1 MIKFFRKIRQQ
12 LIAEKR
18 VRQYLLYA
26 LGEIVLVVAGILI
39 ALAINNSNEQRLT
52 RDKEQV
58 YLKGLQEEFK
68 VSKHKLDNLI
78 ALNRQNAE
86 GARTLLGFMSDSTTL
101 TDEATFSE
109 LIYSTLAYDIAF
121 NPNNSLLNEMINSGS
136 LRDLSN
142 PELRRRLTNWMATL
156 EDVARQEQSQEQERT
171 RILNT
176 FLSDRY
182 SIRTV
187 LDQTGHT
194 ANGLDLSPSAQPH
207 SNLTLLQSRSFE
219 NHLLLFL
226 LACKGTTDMHYLP
239 LMEELEGILEL
250 IHREIEN

>member
-18 VRQYLLYA
+18 ISQYLLYA

-39 ALAINNSNEQRLT
+39 ALAINNGNEQRLT

-68 VSKHKLDNLI
+68 VSQYKLKNLI
-78 ALNRQNAE
+78 ALNQQNAE

-101 TDEATFSE
+101 TDEAAFSK

-142 PELRRRLTNWMATL
+142 SELRRRLTNWMATV
-156 EDVARQEQSQEQERT
+156 EDVARQEQDQEQERK

-187 LDQTGHT
+187 LEQAGQT
-194 ANGLDLSPSAQPH
+194 ADGLDLSPSAQPH
-207 SNLTLLQSRSFE
+207 SNLALLQSKSFE

-226 LACKGTTDMHYLP
+226 LACAGTTDTHYLP
-239 LMEELEGILEL
+239 LMEELEAILKL
-250 IHREIEN
+250 IDREIEN

>member
-18 VRQYLLYA
+18 VSQYLLYA

-39 ALAINNSNEQRLT
+39 ALAINNSNEQRQT

-58 YLKGLQEEFK
+58 YLKGLQEEFQ
-68 VSKHKLDNLI
+68 VSQYKLENLI

-86 GARTLLGFMSDSTTL
+86 GARAILGFMSGSTTL
-101 TDEATFSE
+101 RDEPAFSKLLYRTF
-109 LIYSTLAYDIAF
+109 AYDIAF

-142 PELRRRLTNWMATL
+142 PELRRRLTNWIATL
-156 EDVARQEQSQEQERT
+156 EDVARQEQDQEEERT

-187 LDQTGHT
+187 LEQSGLA
-194 ANGLDLSPSAQPH
+194 ANELGLAPSQHAP
-207 SNLTLLQSRSFE
+207 SNLSMLQSRSFE

-226 LACKGTTDMHYLP
+226 LACAGTTDTHYLP

>member
-18 VRQYLLYA
+18 ISQYLLYA

-39 ALAINNSNEQRLT
+39 ALAINNGNEQRLT
-52 RDKEQV
+52 RNKEQV

-68 VSKHKLDNLI
+68 VSQYKLKNLI
-78 ALNRQNAE
+78 ALNQQNAE
-86 GARTLLGFMSDSTTL
+86 GARTLLRFMSDSTTL
-101 TDEATFSE
+101 TDEAAFSK

-142 PELRRRLTNWMATL
+142 PELRRRLTNWIATL
-156 EDVARQEQSQEQERT
+156 EDVARQEQDQEEERT

-187 LDQTGHT
+187 LEQSGLA
-194 ANGLDLSPSAQPH
+194 ANELGLAPSSQAP
-207 SNLTLLQSRSFE
+207 SNLPLLQSRSFE

-226 LACKGTTDMHYLP
+226 LACAGTTDTHYLP

-250 IHREIEN
+250 IDREIEN

>member
-12 LIAEKR
+12 MIAEKR

-39 ALAINNSNEQRLT
+39 ALAINNSNEQRQT

-58 YLKGLQEEFK
+58 YLKGLQEEFQ
-68 VSKHKLDNLI
+68 VSQYKLENLI

-86 GARTLLGFMSDSTTL
+86 GARAILGFMSDSTTL
-101 TDEATFSE
+101 RDEPAFSKLLYRTF
-109 LIYSTLAYDIAF
+109 AYDIAF
-121 NPNNSLLNEMINSGS
+121 TPNNSLLNEMINSGS

-156 EDVARQEQSQEQERT
+156 EDVARQEQDQEEERMRLLT
-171 RILNT
+171 T
-176 FLSDRY
+176 FLSDQY

-187 LDQTGHT
+187 LEQTDQAGSLELAPST
-194 ANGLDLSPSAQPH
+194 ALH
-207 SNLTLLQSRSFE
+207 SNLPLLQSQSFE
-219 NHLLLFL
+219 NHLLLFMM
-226 LACKGTTDMHYLP
+226 ATTGTVQNHYLP
-239 LMEELEGILEL
+239 LMKELKAILRLIQTEL
-250 IHREIEN
+250 QN

>member
-18 VRQYLLYA
+18 ISQYLLYA

-39 ALAINNSNEQRLT
+39 ALAINNGNEQRLT

-68 VSKHKLDNLI
+68 VSQYKLKNLI
-78 ALNRQNAE
+78 ALNQQNLE
-86 GARTLLGFMSDSTTL
+86 GARALLGFMTDSTTL
-101 TDEATFSE
+101 TDEAAFSK

-136 LRDLSN
+136 LRDLSS
-142 PELRRRLTNWMATL
+142 PELRRRLTNRIATL
-156 EDVARQEQSQEQERT
+156 EDVARQEQDQEEERT
-171 RILNT
+171 RILHT

-187 LDQTGHT
+187 LQQADQATG
-194 ANGLDLSPSAQPH
+194 GLDLSASAQSH
-207 SNLTLLQSRSFE
+207 SNLALLQSRSFE

-226 LACKGTTDMHYLP
+226 LACKGTTDQHYRP
-239 LMEELEGILEL
+239 LMEELNRILEL
-250 IHREIEN
+250 VQTEIRE